1 MNGEE
6 VLDVDL
12 VLEDVLPCAVLGVL
26 AAGVEIVPDHG
37 RLTLGLGGLG
47 EGEGEPNGRQGAGG
61 GGPKEGSEHDGAGF
75 RRPVCY

>member
-1 MNGEE
+1 MHGEE

-12 VLEDVLPCAVLGVL
+12 VLEDVLSRAVLGVL

-37 RLTLGLGGLG
+37 HLTLGLGGLR